1 MSNDIKS
8 QPQPAPAALVRS
20 PHSVNISQRAD
31 APSRV
36 GAANGSNVA
45 QVFRP
50 EVFDFSERVAAPEL
64 SPQLMSQPRKF
75 AYPSLTKYKWS
86 RPLLIDSDPP
96 IEFDVTHRKQ
106 KTEKFLTGARTH
118 IRVFQFSPFSF
129 TQTPRNRTPL
139 NTQPPPRIGVFPRP
153 MLPWTHHHQP
163 AISAISAQAW
173 GRGE

>member
-1 MSNDIKS
+1 MLPSLVIRIEQHRTLHPDAKISAPLPPPLATTPNQS
-8 QPQPAPAALVRS
+8 RNNCQVPAP
-20 PHSVNISQRAD
+20 SV
-31 APSRV
+31 
-36 GAANGSNVA
+36 
-45 QVFRP
+45 
-50 EVFDFSERVAAPEL
+50 
-64 SPQLMSQPRKF
+64 PQIC
-75 AYPSLTKYKWS
+75 KWS

-129 TQTPRNRTPL
+129 TQSPRNRTPL
-139 NTQPPPRIGVFPRP
+139 NTQPSPPIGIFRLPV
-153 MLPWTHHHQP
+153 LPWTHHHQP